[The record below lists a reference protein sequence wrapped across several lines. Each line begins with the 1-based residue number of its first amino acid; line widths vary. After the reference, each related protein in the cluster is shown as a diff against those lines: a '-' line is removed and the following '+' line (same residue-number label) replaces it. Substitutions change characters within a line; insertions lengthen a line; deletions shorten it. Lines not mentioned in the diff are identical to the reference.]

1 METIN
6 VRLIEAKLNK
16 QDKYFKK
23 YLRIENDDSFEL
35 ISLPD
40 LYQIGFSKQ
49 YYVERIEKGDMIVK
63 DCVDQPQITY
73 MV

>member
-6 VRLIEAKLNK
+6 VRLVEAKINK
-16 QDKYFKK
+16 QERYFRK
-23 YLRIENDDSFEL
+23 YLRIENYNSFEL

-40 LYQIGFSKQ
+40 LGQISFFKED
-49 YYVERIEKGDMIVK
+49 YRKCIEKGDMIVK